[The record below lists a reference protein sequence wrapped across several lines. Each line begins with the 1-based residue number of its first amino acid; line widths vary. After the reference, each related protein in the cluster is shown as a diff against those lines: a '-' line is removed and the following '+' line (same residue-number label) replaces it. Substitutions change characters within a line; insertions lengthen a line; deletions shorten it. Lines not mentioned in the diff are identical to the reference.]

1 MFYKITES
9 DKTEQLTLFRILGY
23 NDAKYPCPLKV
34 CYILER
40 QVSKQTQSADI
51 CAEKEQDHG

>member
-1 MFYKITES
+1 MDRGAWRVMFYEITES

-34 CYILER
+34 CYVLER
-40 QVSKQTQSADI
+40 QVSKQT
-51 CAEKEQDHG
+51 